1 MQNLDRESFKIS
13 LRISVSF
20 YKIHTF
26 LSPVVADNV
35 AYNGLFAIYLL
46 LLILVMTAVWAIG
59 GMGFID

>member
-20 YKIHTF
+20 YEIRTF
-26 LSPVVADNV
+26 FSPVVADNV
-35 AYNGLFAIYLL
+35 AYSGLFAIYLL

-59 GMGFID
+59 GVGFID

>member
-13 LRISVSF
+13 LRISGSF
-20 YKIHTF
+20 YEIHTF

-35 AYNGLFAIYLL
+35 AYSGLFAIYLL

-59 GMGFID
+59 GVGFID